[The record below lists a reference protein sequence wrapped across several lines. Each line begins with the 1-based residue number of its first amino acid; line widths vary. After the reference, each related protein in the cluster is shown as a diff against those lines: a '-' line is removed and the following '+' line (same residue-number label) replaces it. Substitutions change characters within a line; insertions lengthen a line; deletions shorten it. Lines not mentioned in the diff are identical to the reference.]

1 MNLTPRQ
8 MLILVVL
15 IVGFGVAAYV
25 VSREDSGSAEFDQA
39 LWCGQAGRLEGA
51 GEILRGTATD
61 ATEEQ
66 LDDLRTVL
74 FDVETIAPFDLW
86 RDIAA
91 LADFTLVAGQQRAEA
106 DWPTSYAAARENKDE
121 VLDTAIDELELELA
135 TCGVRL
141 G

>member
-25 VSREDSGSAEFDQA
+25 VSREDSGSTEFDQA
-39 LWCGQAGRLEGA
+39 RWCGEAGQLEGA
-51 GEILRGTATD
+51 GEILRGTAAD
-61 ATEEQ
+61 VTEDQ
-66 LDDLRTVL
+66 LDDLRAVF

-91 LADFTLVAGQQRAEA
+91 LADFTLVAGQQRADF
-106 DWPTSYAAARENKDE
+106 DWPTSFAAARENKDAT
-121 VLDTAIDELELELA
+121 LDAAIDELELELA